1 MASNEVTLGTRGE
14 RHEGT
19 LTSDLAVLRGWEW
32 PYVTI
37 NGAQDGPRTTITAG
51 IHGCEY
57 VSIRAAVR
65 LAREIDP
72 GELSGQLLVVPIV
85 NLPSFWERTA
95 FFNPYDGKNL
105 NRVFPGKATGTFCE
119 ALAYFI
125 FNTCIKP
132 SHAFID
138 LHGGDMVEELLP
150 FCGFTTNA
158 APEVSDLARRMA
170 EAFGLPFTNGRA
182 ADPKAEGTMTYV
194 AAAQAG
200 VAGLLAEAGGIGQLT
215 PPDVDIL
222 VDGTR
227 RALQVVGNLPGEPQ
241 SPGTKH
247 VERSQTVLAPAAGF
261 WICDVKAGDPVREG
275 QTVGHIL
282 SLLGEVVETIQAPFD
297 GTVLYRTTSAAVKP
311 NGILLSVVA

>member
-1 MASNEVTLGTRGE
+1 MASTELTMAARGE
-14 RHEGT
+14 RYEGM

-72 GELSGQLLVVPIV
+72 AELRGQILVVPIV
-85 NLPSFWERTA
+85 NLPSYWERTA

-125 FNTCIKP
+125 FNTCITWGN
-132 SHAFID
+132 AFID

-150 FCGFTTNA
+150 FAGYTTNA
-158 APEVSDLARRMA
+158 APEVSALARRMA
-170 EAFGLPFTNGRA
+170 EAFGLPFTNGRD
-182 ADPKAEGTMTYV
+182 ADPNAPGGMTYV
-194 AAAQAG
+194 SAAKAG

-215 PPDVDIL
+215 MDDVDLL

-227 RALQVVGNLPGEPQ
+227 RALQAVGNLPGEPQ
-241 SPGTKH
+241 SPGTKF
-247 VERSQTVLAPAAGF
+247 VQRSQTMLAPAAGF
-261 WICDVKAGDPVREG
+261 WICDVRAGDEVREG

-311 NGILLSVVA
+311 NGILLSVVV

>member
-1 MASNEVTLGTRGE
+1 MASNEPLLAARGE

-37 NGAQDGPRTTITAG
+37 NGAHDGPRATITAG

-65 LAREIDP
+65 LARELDP
-72 GELSGQLLVVPIV
+72 AEVHGQILVVPIV

-125 FNTCIKP
+125 FNTCITWGQ
-132 SHAFID
+132 AYVD

-150 FCGFTTNA
+150 FTGYATNA

-170 EAFGLPFTNGRA
+170 EAFGLPFANGRV
-182 ADPKAEGTMTYV
+182 ADPNAQGTMTYV

-215 PPDVDIL
+215 LADVDLL

-227 RALQVVGNLPGEPQ
+227 RALQAAGNLPGEPR
-241 SPGTKH
+241 SPGTTH
-247 VERSQTVLAPAAGF
+247 VERSQTMVSPAAGF
-261 WICDVKAGDPVREG
+261 WICDVRAGDSVRQG

-282 SLLGEVVETIQAPFD
+282 SLLGDVIETVQAPFD
-297 GTVLYRTTSAAVKP
+297 GTVLYRTTSAAVKE
-311 NGILLSVVA
+311 NGILLSIVA